1 MSHPIVH
8 PFSLYTRKDLSAE
21 DIPTITPLG
30 TRRKQKPLTHVF
42 LPARAQGVVTV
53 QRATLLVYTTVTHPG
68 RLPCLVYTVL
78 HPWRLPCLVYLL
90 IHTRGGY
97 PAWYT
102 SLYTPSGRLPCLVYL
117 LIYTLREATLVVNLL
132 IYTLREATMV
142 VYLSIHPQ
150 GGIYTR
156 VIPCL

>member
-1 MSHPIVH
+1 MRVVRA
-8 PFSLYTRKDLSAE
+8 SLCTVL
-21 DIPTITPLG
+21 TLG
-30 TRRKQKPLTHVF
+30 
-42 LPARAQGVVTV
+42 
-53 QRATLLVYTTVTHPG
+53 ATLLVYTPVTHSG

-78 HPWRLPCLVYLL
+78 HPGRLPYLVYLL
-90 IHTRGGY
+90 MHTRGGY

-132 IYTLREATMV
+132 IYTLREATLV

-156 VIPCL
+156 VIHCL